1 MEMPT
6 QQHHAQ
12 LLGLSPHR
20 KGAAKQGK
28 WLARHTSVALPIGAQ
43 QSAERQQRI
52 DTTHKRLQEIEKTL
66 VRKRLVSREDK
77 ETLTTIPDQYASRVY
92 DVHILSHPQS
102 HTIVHIVHETHD
114 Y

>member
-1 MEMPT
+1 M
-6 QQHHAQ
+6 
-12 LLGLSPHR
+12 LSCWACPHR
-20 KGAAKQGK
+20 KGGSQAGK
-28 WLARHTSVALPIGAQ
+28 VACTTHICGTTYCGDNNQPKGNNE
-43 QSAERQQRI
+43 S
-52 DTTHKRLQEIEKTL
+52 TPTHKRLQEIEKTM
-66 VRKRLVSREDK
+66 VRKRLVSKEDK